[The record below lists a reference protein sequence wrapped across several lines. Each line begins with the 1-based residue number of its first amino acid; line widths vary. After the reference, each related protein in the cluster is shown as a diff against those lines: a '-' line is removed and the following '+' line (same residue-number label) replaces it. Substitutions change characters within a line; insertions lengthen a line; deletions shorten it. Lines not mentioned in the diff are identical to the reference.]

1 MVLTF
6 EFLDEDFLSE
16 LGLFILVR
24 GEFGGVVGR
33 PSLGGVDGRRGV
45 LVCSVI
51 GTLKFVVER
60 LIKIMIFEFFWRLAH
75 LNNQLSLINIILLIY

>member
-60 LIKIMIFEFFWRLAH
+60 LIKIMIFG
-75 LNNQLSLINIILLIY
+75 LLGHMNYIS